1 MLLSFRDNV
10 VNRATNISSRSCD
23 TFSVPKLFQ
32 ISSTT
37 RRSIGSNPNFII
49 NCRER
54 FQGYEMKNFN
64 ELLSFF
70 ISMMSFKISYGKREG
85 ARWVFVDY
93 RLVMSRIFSILI
105 FLNRGL
111 D

>member
-1 MLLSFRDNV
+1 
-10 VNRATNISSRSCD
+10 
-23 TFSVPKLFQ
+23 
-32 ISSTT
+32 
-37 RRSIGSNPNFII
+37 
-49 NCRER
+49 
-54 FQGYEMKNFN
+54 MKNFN